1 MDDISRFCQE
11 WRIVDLSLF
20 GSVLR
25 EDFTSES
32 DLDLLA
38 TFEAGSEWGL
48 FDHVQMQQ
56 ELERLLGRK
65 VDLISRRALD
75 QTQNP
80 LLRDEI
86 LRTAQ
91 VIFRHTQY
99 TYAKG

>member
-1 MDDISRFCQE
+1 MEDISLFCQK

-25 EDFTSES
+25 EDFSPES
-32 DLDLLA
+32 DLDVLA
-38 TFEAGSEWGL
+38 TFEAESDWGL

-56 ELERLLGRK
+56 ELEKLLSRK

-75 QTQNP
+75 QTQNQ

-86 LRTAQ
+86 LGTAQ
-91 VIFRHTQY
+91 VIFSHAQD
-99 TYAKG
+99 TYAKR